1 MELLPTVWFIAIA
14 VLWTGYLFLEGFDL
28 GVGMLM
34 KLFARDNTER
44 RVLLN
49 TIGPVW
55 DGNEVWLLT
64 AAGATFAAFPLWYAS
79 LFSAL
84 YLPLL
89 LVLVAL
95 IFRAVA
101 FEYRGKVDT
110 DRWRDTWDWAIAVG
124 SFLAAFGVG
133 ATLALSTTGLPLN
146 ANGDRDGGPFSWFS
160 GYALL
165 GGFAVAGFALLHAL
179 AFLALKTDGE
189 VRHRARGWFVRLLPV
204 LLLPMAGWALSVQLL
219 SGELWTMAAL
229 VLAVVAA
236 VAAWFLARKA
246 HEGRAFLATG
256 VFLLGGAASI
266 FGAVFPVVL
275 PSTIDPAFSLTVS
288 NASSSDYTLGLMSIV
303 ACVGLPLVIAY
314 QAWTY
319 WVFRRRVSAAHIPE
333 AHSFLPA
340 IAAKALTR
348 ND

>member
-1 MELLPTVWFIAIA
+1 MELLPTIWFIAIA

-28 GVGMLM
+28 GVGVLM
-34 KLFARDNTER
+34 KLFARNNTER

-64 AAGATFAAFPLWYAS
+64 AGGATFAAFPLWYAS

-89 LVLVAL
+89 VVLVAL

-110 DRWRDTWDWAIAVG
+110 ERWRTVWDWAIAAG
-124 SFLAAFGVG
+124 SLVAAFGVG
-133 ATLALSTTGLPLN
+133 AALALTTTGLPLN
-146 ANGDRDGGPFSWFS
+146 ANGDREGGPFAWFS
-160 GYALL
+160 GYAVL
-165 GGFAVAGFALLHAL
+165 GGLAVVGFSILHAL
-179 AFLALKTDGE
+179 AFLALKTDGD
-189 VRHRARGWFVRLLPV
+189 VRHRARNWFVRLLPV
-204 LLLPMAGWALSVQLL
+204 LLLPMAGWAISIQVLD
-219 SGELWTMAAL
+219 GKIWTLAILAA
-229 VLAVVAA
+229 AVVAA
-236 VAAWFLARKA
+236 AIAWYFARNGL
-246 HEGRAFLATG
+246 EGKAFLSLGA
-256 VFLLGGAASI
+256 FLLLGSASI

-275 PSTIDPAFSLTVS
+275 PSTISAGFNLTVT
-288 NASSSDYTLGLMSIV
+288 NASSSNYTLGLMTVV
-303 ACVGLPLVIAY
+303 ACIGLPLVLAY

-340 IAAKALTR
+340 IAARALAPKE
-348 ND
+348 

>member
-1 MELLPTVWFIAIA
+1 MELLPTIWFIAIA

-110 DRWRDTWDWAIAVG
+110 DRWRNTWDWAIAVG
-124 SFLAAFGVG
+124 SFVAAFGVG
-133 ATLALSTTGLPLN
+133 AALALTTTGLPLN

-179 AFLALKTDGE
+179 AFLALKTDGD
-189 VRHRARGWFVRLLPV
+189 VRHRARRWFVRLLPV
-204 LLLPMAGWALSVQLL
+204 LLLPMAGWAVSVQLL
-219 SGELWTMAAL
+219 SGEAWTVVLLAA
-229 VLAVVAA
+229 AVVAA
-236 VAAWFLARKA
+236 AAAWLQGRKGN
-246 HEGRAFLATG
+246 EGRAFLAVG
-256 VFLLGGAASI
+256 VFLLCGAISI

-275 PSTIDPAFSLTVS
+275 PSTIDPAFNLTVS

>member
-1 MELLPTVWFIAIA
+1 MELLPTIWFIAIA

-34 KLFARDNTER
+34 KAFARNNTER

-64 AAGATFAAFPLWYAS
+64 AGGATFAAFPLWYAS

-89 LVLVAL
+89 VVLVAL

-110 DRWRDTWDWAIAVG
+110 DQWRARWDWAIALG
-124 SFLAAFGVG
+124 SFFAAFGVG
-133 ATLALSTTGLPLN
+133 AALALTTTGLPLN
-146 ANGDRDGGPFSWFS
+146 ANGDREGGPLAWFS
-160 GYALL
+160 GYAVL
-165 GGFAVAGFALLHAL
+165 GGLAVVGFSLLHAL
-179 AFLALKTDGE
+179 AFLALKTDGD
-189 VRHRARGWFVRLLPV
+189 VRHRARRWFVRLLPV
-204 LLLPMAGWALSVQLL
+204 LLLPIAAWALSIQVLDGKPWTWAAVLL
-219 SGELWTMAAL
+219 
-229 VLAVVAA
+229 A
-236 VAAWFLARKA
+236 VAAAGAAWVLARSGA
-246 HEGRAFLATG
+246 EGKAFLALG
-256 VFLLGGAASI
+256 AFLVLGTTSI

-275 PSTIDPAFSLTVS
+275 PSTLDPAFDLTIS

-303 ACVGLPLVIAY
+303 AAFGLPLVIAY

-319 WVFRRRVSAAHIPE
+319 WVFRRRVSAASIPE

-340 IAAKALTR
+340 VAAKAFTTKG
-348 ND
+348 

>member
-1 MELLPTVWFIAIA
+1 MELLPTIWFIAIA

-34 KLFARDNTER
+34 KLFARNNTER

-64 AAGATFAAFPLWYAS
+64 AGGATFAAFPLWYAS

-89 LVLVAL
+89 VVLVAL

-110 DRWRDTWDWAIAVG
+110 EEWRARWDWAIALG
-124 SFLAAFGVG
+124 SFFAAFGVG
-133 ATLALSTTGLPLN
+133 AALALTTTGLPLN
-146 ANGDRDGGPFSWFS
+146 ANGDREGGPLAWFS
-160 GYALL
+160 GYAVL
-165 GGFAVAGFALLHAL
+165 GGLAVAGFSLLHAL
-179 AFLALKTDGE
+179 AFLALKTDGD
-189 VRHRARGWFVRLLPV
+189 VRHRARQWFVRLLPV
-204 LLLPMAGWALSVQLL
+204 LLLPIAAWALSIQFLD
-219 SGELWTMAAL
+219 GKPWTWAL
-229 VLAVVAA
+229 VILA
-236 VAAWFLARKA
+236 VAAAAAAWVLARKA
-246 HEGRAFLATG
+246 AEGKAFLALG
-256 VFLLGGAASI
+256 AFLVLGTASI
-266 FGAVFPVVL
+266 FAAVFPVVL
-275 PSTIDPAFSLTVS
+275 PSTLDSAFDLTIS
-288 NASSSDYTLGLMSIV
+288 NASSSDYTLGLMSVV
-303 ACVGLPLVIAY
+303 AAFGLPLVIAY

-340 IAAKALTR
+340 IAARAFTTKG
-348 ND
+348 

>member
-1 MELLPTVWFIAIA
+1 MELLPTIWFIAIA

-34 KLFARDNTER
+34 KLFARNNTER

-79 LFSAL
+79 LFSGL

-110 DRWRDTWDWAIAVG
+110 ESWRARWDWAIALG
-124 SFLAAFGVG
+124 SLVAAFGVG
-133 ATLALSTTGLPLN
+133 AALALTTTGLPLN
-146 ANGDRDGGPFSWFS
+146 ANGDREGGPFSWFS
-160 GYALL
+160 GYAVV
-165 GGFAVAGFALLHAL
+165 GGLAVAGFSLLHAL
-179 AFLALKTDGE
+179 AFLALKTDGDI
-189 VRHRARGWFVRLLPV
+189 RHRARRWFVRLLPL
-204 LLLPMAGWALSVQLL
+204 LLLPMAGWALSIQLL
-219 SGELWTMAAL
+219 DGKPWTWALAAL
-229 VLAVVAA
+229 AVLAAS
-236 VAAWFLARKA
+236 AAWLLARQGA
-246 HEGRAFLATG
+246 EGRAFMALG
-256 VFLLGGAASI
+256 GFLLLGSASI

-275 PSTIDPAFSLTVS
+275 PSTLSPAFDLTIS

-303 ACVGLPLVIAY
+303 AAVGLPLVIAY

-319 WVFRRRVSAAHIPE
+319 WVFRRRVSASHIPE

-340 IAAKALTR
+340 VAAKAFTTKG
-348 ND
+348 